1 MSEKQIGIN
10 EILTILP
17 HRYPF
22 ALVDRILDIKLND
35 SIRALKNV
43 TINELFFTG
52 HFPGNP
58 VMPGVLILESM
69 AQTMAILAVR
79 TFEERGIKKTG
90 NEIFYFAGI
99 DKVRFKQPVV
109 PGDQLILDVRLTKQK
124 KDIFK
129 AEGVATVNGTIVC
142 SAQLM
147 AAYKG
152 GNL

>member
-1 MSEKQIGIN
+1 MDQTQININ

-22 ALVDRILDIKLND
+22 ALVDRILEIKLEE

-79 TFEERGIKKTG
+79 TFEARGVKKTG

-109 PGDQLILDVRLTKQK
+109 PGDQLILEVRLTRQK

-129 AEGVATVNGTIVC
+129 AEGIATVNGVVVC
-142 SAQLM
+142 TAELM

-152 GNL
+152 GGL